1 MAEVNGFNI
10 MSDTLYEVVGKHD
23 GSAPQAFQDANI
35 AKAPFPENAT
45 HVCCP
50 WDDFSK
56 AYNTGFYPRSRC
68 YNGLDK
74 NEIDKLVKQR
84 VDNIMK
90 PFEEMSQMD
99 LSQTNL

>member
-1 MAEVNGFNI
+1 MKEILKSKNVLVEVNGFNI

-50 WDDFSK
+50 WDDFSEV
-56 AYNTGFYPRSRC
+56 YNTGFIQ
-68 YNGLDK
+68 DQ
-74 NEIDKLVKQR
+74 DV
-84 VDNIMK
+84 IMAWIR
-90 PFEEMSQMD
+90 MRLISW
-99 LSQTNL
+99 LISVSII

>member
-1 MAEVNGFNI
+1 MKEILKSKKVLVEVNGFNI

-50 WDDFSK
+50 WDDFSEVC
-56 AYNTGFYPRSRC
+56 NSGFYPRSRC
-68 YNGLDK
+68 YNGMDK
-74 NEIDKLVKQR
+74 DEVDKLVDQR
-84 VDNIMK
+84 VNNIM
-90 PFEEMSQMD
+90 
-99 LSQTNL
+99 

>member
-56 AYNTGFYPRSRC
+56 AYNTGFIQDQDAIMVLTRMRSISSS
-68 YNGLDK
+68 NSG
-74 NEIDKLVKQR
+74 
-84 VDNIMK
+84 
-90 PFEEMSQMD
+90 
-99 LSQTNL
+99 